1 MHACAAMLRVP
12 RRGLWAKTRPA
23 MSTGTAS
30 AAVAADTATAHD
42 AEPTTPTTTPS
53 IGDPAAAAA
62 AAAALEFMGDLDEAA
77 ILALLGRR
85 ASLRHVKIKG
95 MPPLLYFCAMFD
107 EEMALRVLVGPLA
120 VTLQPPPLWRRATIL
135 GSRRGS
141 CLLLCVPV
149 SPL

>member
-1 MHACAAMLRVP
+1 
-12 RRGLWAKTRPA
+12 

-120 VTLQPPPLWRRATIL
+120 GTAPATAAVAQRNHPGFSSRRPPPPVRASLATL
-135 GSRRGS
+135 SAGPGRCAG
-141 CLLLCVPV
+141 
-149 SPL
+149 